1 MKRNFIIASLVL
13 ITLAN
18 LITDL
23 QALLKASEGIPLFA
37 RLQTLSPLHALL
49 LGDGLPVFLLTKTAL
64 TALVLGL
71 WLICWSKPRFS
82 RFAQWSNS
90 LYSVGLAFQ
99 TGLFLTGVLGV
110 LQQEAGMTFDPYDG
124 RFWNIMWSAGAPW
137 LLLLPA
143 LPLLQLM
150 LGLTHATQRPAR
162 TAAKD
167 GVERSDTHQTE
178 FAR

>member
-23 QALLKASEGIPLFA
+23 QALLKASEGIRPFA

-71 WLICWSKPRFS
+71 WL
-82 RFAQWSNS
+82 
-90 LYSVGLAFQ
+90 
-99 TGLFLTGVLGV
+99 
-110 LQQEAGMTFDPYDG
+110 
-124 RFWNIMWSAGAPW
+124 
-137 LLLLPA
+137 
-143 LPLLQLM
+143 M
-150 LGLTHATQRPAR
+150 L
-162 TAAKD
+162 
-167 GVERSDTHQTE
+167 V
-178 FAR
+178 

>member
-99 TGLFLTGVLGV
+99 TGLFLTGVL
-110 LQQEAGMTFDPYDG
+110 QQEAGMTFDPYDG

-150 LGLTHATQRPAR
+150 LGLTHATSCPYRR
-162 TAAKD
+162 E
-167 GVERSDTHQTE
+167 VWR
-178 FAR
+178 